1 MTAIDTSTA
10 AVTALMDGVTDGPW
24 YLSSGHMQANGH
36 LYWQVETEYDAVV
49 NNQFC
54 WAQGDH
60 AANARFIAA
69 ARQLVPALLAER
81 DAADH
86 RAGALL
92 ARVAALEDA
101 IAVKGGNENYPT
113 EDAYLAACSAIKKH
127 RARAEKAEARVAALE
142 NALRGEIAQR
152 DRKLP
157 MLTGPESAAEYQ
169 SIVAEISIARAA
181 SDAVL
186 RTIAADKGTSA

>member
-10 AVTALMDGVTDGPW
+10 AVTSLMDGVTEGPW
-24 YLSSGHMQANGH
+24 YLSSGHMQSNGQ
-36 LYWQVETEYDAVV
+36 LYWQVETEHDAVV

-69 ARQLVPALLAER
+69 ARKLVPALVAER
-81 DAADH
+81 DAADQ
-86 RAGALL
+86 RAAALL
-92 ARVAALEDA
+92 ARVTALDADCVAARQA
-101 IAVKGGNENYPT
+101 AAENY
-113 EDAYLAACSAIKKH
+113 
-127 RARAEKAEARVAALE
+127 ARAEKAEALAVELE
-142 NALRGEIAQR
+142 TALRGEIAQR

-157 MLTGPESAAEYQ
+157 MVTGPESAAGYQ

-186 RTIAADKGTSA
+186 RAITTDKGKSE